1 MIHNRLPGSQIIEF
15 VVNSESRILNTMGAF
30 FYSLGKKY
38 SNNHQSDESLT
49 ENFQRYGAAMVM
61 LFVFWTGSTEAVP
74 IVNSTVNLVD
84 KSERSASTIGI
95 PILTSESINPTET
108 INSTSER
115 TSLNSRQLVVNSNVP
130 TAATGL
136 NSGSIPGIQNPLQAL
151 TLLQQVTNSGNNP
164 LAVQAELQAQKQES
178 IQLQNQKQQ
187 QSLLAVVQTQQ
198 DQVSTAQA
206 AITSEFKFI

>member
-1 MIHNRLPGSQIIEF
+1 MKDLHQLLEFQYLLLNRSIQP
-15 VVNSESRILNTMGAF
+15 R
-30 FYSLGKKY
+30 
-38 SNNHQSDESLT
+38 QSTRLQKGHLLT
-49 ENFQRYGAAMVM
+49 HR
-61 LFVFWTGSTEAVP
+61 
-74 IVNSTVNLVD
+74 
-84 KSERSASTIGI
+84 
-95 PILTSESINPTET
+95 
-108 INSTSER
+108 
-115 TSLNSRQLVVNSNVP
+115 RQLVVNSNVP

-164 LAVQAELQAQKQES
+164 LAVQAELQAQQQES

>member
-1 MIHNRLPGSQIIEF
+1 
-15 VVNSESRILNTMGAF
+15 
-30 FYSLGKKY
+30 
-38 SNNHQSDESLT
+38 
-49 ENFQRYGAAMVM
+49 MVM